1 MEKKRVVQ
9 ILVPCIILVAVAG
22 IYLAK
27 NPSLISQKQET
38 QISVSDNGEKEEHQN
53 QTVQDEN
60 NTVSDTDHVQGENA
74 DFSLAVTETVDFEEM
89 SSYGLPMI
97 VDYGSDSCIPCK
109 EMAPV
114 LEKMNQEME
123 GKAFIKFVDVWK
135 YTDAA
140 NNVPVQVIPT
150 QVLVN
155 ADGTPFVPS
164 EGLAAQIQFTLYTS
178 KETGEHVFTV
188 HQGGM
193 TEEQMRLIL
202 EEMGVAE

>member
-1 MEKKRVVQ
+1 MKKKSIIK
-9 ILVPCIILVAVAG
+9 ILIPCLILLVICG
-22 IYLAK
+22 IYFFK
-27 NPSLISQKQET
+27 NSPA
-38 QISVSDNGEKEEHQN
+38 QN
-53 QTVQDEN
+53 QEQEN
-60 NTVSDTDHVQGENA
+60 NVTPEDTAFV
-74 DFSLAVTETVDFEEM
+74 LAATEAIDFEALTE
-89 SSYGLPMI
+89 YGLPII
-97 VDYGSDSCIPCK
+97 VDYGSDSCIPCQQ
-109 EMAPV
+109 MAPV
-114 LEKMNQEME
+114 LETMNEEMT

-164 EGLAAQIQFTLYTS
+164 DELAQTIEFILYS
-178 KETGEHVFTV
+178 SRETGEHVFTV

-202 EEMGVAE
+202 AEMGVEA